1 MEMISLPQT
10 DLKVSRLCF
19 GNMTFGGQTDAAA
32 GTRMIDYCLDSGINF
47 LDTANVYQKSESEK
61 ILGQILKGRR
71 DKVVLASKVRGKMG
85 DGPDDSGLS
94 RAAILKAIDQS
105 LARLQTD
112 YLDLYYLH
120 LPDYNVPIEETLDAM
135 EDLVRAGKIRYPA
148 MSNYAS
154 WQTVEMF
161 WIAAKKGYRRVAG
174 AQMMYNLLARG
185 IEQEFIPM
193 AAQYDLPLI
202 VYNPL
207 AGGMLTGKQ
216 NIDAPIAGSRFDNN
230 QMYLDRY
237 WHPQYFQA
245 VEEVAE
251 ISRESGRSMISLSLN
266 WLLHHTRTASVIL
279 GASKMEHLEANVAA
293 AGEGP
298 LAPEVIEKLNG
309 VWGRLRGVTPKYNR

>member
-1 MEMISLPQT
+1 MQLISLPRT

-32 GTRMIDYCLDSGINF
+32 GARMIDFCLDSGIQF
-47 LDTANVYQKSESEK
+47 LDTANVYQNSESERM
-61 ILGQILKGRR
+61 LGEMLKGRR
-71 DKVVLASKVRGKMG
+71 KRVVLASKVRGKMG

-94 RAAILKAIDQS
+94 KAAIQKAIDQS

-120 LPDYNVPIEETLDAM
+120 QPDYNVPIEETLDAM
-135 EDLVRAGKIRYPA
+135 AELVRAGKIRYPA
-148 MSNYAS
+148 ISNYAG
-154 WQTVEMF
+154 WQAVEMLWVASRNGF
-161 WIAAKKGYRRVAG
+161 RRVAA
-174 AQMMYNLLARG
+174 AQMMYNLVARG

-193 AAQYDLPLI
+193 AAQHDLPLI

-207 AGGMLTGKQ
+207 AGGLLTGKQ
-216 NIDAPIAGSRFDNN
+216 KMEAPIAGSRFDNN

-237 WHPQYFQA
+237 WHPQYFSA

-251 ISRESGRSMISLSLN
+251 IARDSGRSMVSLSLN
-266 WLLHHTRTASVIL
+266 WLLHHTRTVSVIL
-279 GASKMEHLEANVAA
+279 GASKLEQLEANVAA
-293 AGEGP
+293 AEEGP
-298 LAPEVIEKLNG
+298 LAPEVIERLNS